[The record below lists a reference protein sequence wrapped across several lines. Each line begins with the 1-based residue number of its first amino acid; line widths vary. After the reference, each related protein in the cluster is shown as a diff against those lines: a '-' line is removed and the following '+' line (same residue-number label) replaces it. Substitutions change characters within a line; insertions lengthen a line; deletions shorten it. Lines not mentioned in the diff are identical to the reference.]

1 MANFHILIPKL
12 IKGIRYKH
20 GVTLLLVQEDKIS
33 EKTGNVYT
41 EYRVYL
47 GMGVEKYNE
56 IHPNDAKNPK
66 VHKSKYATRLL
77 YKTVKREE
85 MFLFIYN
92 EIWKPL
98 ESGEMYEKGR
108 EAAER
113 IRSRYYPNR
122 GKGASG
128 SAGVLQDAQVSE
140 ELSGSLSGSEQQGS
154 YGSGEGD
161 IVEAE

>member
-1 MANFHILIPKL
+1 MVNFHILIPKL
-12 IKGIRYKH
+12 IKGIRMKH

-33 EKTGNVYT
+33 EKSGRVYT
-41 EYRVYL
+41 ELRIYL

-56 IHPNDAKNPK
+56 LHPSDAKNPK

-85 MFLFIYN
+85 MFLFIYD

-108 EAAER
+108 EAAAR

-122 GKGASG
+122 GKGRGG
-128 SAGVLQDAQVSE
+128 STGVLQDALTGE
-140 ELSGSLSGSEQQGS
+140 ELPGGVSG
-154 YGSGEGD
+154 GE
-161 IVEAE
+161 